1 MKLCS
6 VNRGGA
12 SRDRTGDLLHAM
24 QALSQ
29 LSYGPVQRSAII
41 GGVHADLKRFLPKIV
56 LTRASR
62 VHAAIAPRRTPCSRL
77 AVFGKTAIH

>member
-1 MKLCS
+1 MYHLKG
-6 VNRGGA
+6 GGA

-29 LSYGPVQRSAII
+29 LSYGPVQRRRSI
-41 GGVHADLKRFLPKIV
+41 GGWFSDLKRFFQKTSGDMKSTITQPV
-56 LTRASR
+56 E
-62 VHAAIAPRRTPCSRL
+62 PRLAGRQVV